1 MIRPLLESLYKL
13 SGYLA
18 GFFLLAIAL
27 SIIAQIVGRFVG
39 VTVDSTEL
47 AGFCLAAS
55 TFLGLA
61 YTLRNG
67 SHIRVNLLIRHL
79 HGRAKTAIELW
90 CSGVGVVASAYFAYQ
105 TIVMAWQ
112 SYRFGAISPG
122 LIAAPFWIPQSGM
135 ALGLVIL
142 AVAFVDEFVQVARG
156 GAPGYEEKDEAAAVL
171 AAAEEAADARRPATE
186 AAERA

>member
-1 MIRPLLESLYKL
+1 MIRTLLEGLYKL

-27 SIIAQIVGRFVG
+27 SIIAQVVGRFVG
-39 VTVDSTEL
+39 VTVDATEL

-61 YTLRNG
+61 FALRAG
-67 SHIRVNLLIRHL
+67 SHIRVNLLIRHFR
-79 HGRAKTAIELW
+79 GRAKTAVELW
-90 CSGVGVVASAYFAYQ
+90 CSGVGAVASGYFAYQ
-105 TIVMAWQ
+105 AILLVWQ
-112 SYRFGAISPG
+112 SYRFGDISPG

-142 AVAFVDEFVQVARG
+142 SVAFVDEFVHIARG
-156 GAPGYEEKDEAAAVL
+156 EAPGYEEPEEPAAIL
-171 AAAEEAADARRPATE
+171 AEEDGKPPPAE
-186 AAERA
+186 AVERA